1 MLDSDFDPY
10 DELMLQ
16 RHNIGELIK
25 GLNHQ
30 STLFRELSNQHMQL
44 VEVNRDLQLRVIRLE
59 SEIKALK
66 TPVSDPSL

>member
-30 STLFRELSNQHMQL
+30 SALFRQLSDQHIQL
-44 VEVNRDLQLRVIRLE
+44 VEVNRNLQLRVIQLE

-66 TPVSDPSL
+66 TPL